1 MLLTLLSFL
10 SRLSILVL
18 MTLFSSVFLWAE
30 EDTLEETEEATGP
43 LQIKQQTAL
52 CSADYYIRG
61 GTGDKEE
68 DRKRKN
74 IGIGEKITFLLVG
87 KPKGTIKELKW
98 DIEGDGFK
106 QVNNEQL
113 QGELKI
119 ALTAKE
125 DLEKDATAKIK
136 AETSEGQKA
145 EITINIRIPKKLKKE
160 KFEGIIDMGD
170 GNPISTDMF
179 QFSKGEHGL
188 LGFIQLTLSPTNVSF
203 KKIKIIERDGGLMW
217 EGKNSKP
224 PKTKPE
230 LANEHKTCNLAGSVG
245 NKNHF
250 YDMVGDNRLIEEI
263 IETIKNSKYNPQK
276 FWFVC
281 KLYVHKGQGGEG
293 SRKRSE
299 EQVKKLKQLSMRELK
314 ILINNGESFIE
325 ARNVMVEDEV
335 KHLEKVFMEL
345 LVSEFPGQYSKVEE
359 FLLQSGYTRE
369 DIPNLIDHTVGRE
382 PQTDFLYQGRHRVEH
397 DRLLKKK
404 GKK

>member
-1 MLLTLLSFL
+1 MFLYKIQLFFYKMPLTPPSFL
-10 SRLSILVL
+10 SRLSILIL
-18 MTLFSSVFLWAE
+18 MILFSSVFLWADEEE
-30 EDTLEETEEATGP
+30 EDTLEETEEEATGP

-52 CSADYYIRG
+52 CSADYYIKG

-68 DRKRKN
+68 YRKRKN

-87 KPKGTIKELKW
+87 KPKGAIKELKW
-98 DIEGDGFK
+98 NIEGNGFK
-106 QVNNEQL
+106 QVNTEQL

-119 ALTAKE
+119 ALTAKD

-217 EGKNSKP
+217 EGKNSIP

-281 KLYVHKGQGGEG
+281 KLYVHRGHGGEG
-293 SRKRSE
+293 SE
-299 EQVKKLKQLSMRELK
+299 AEDTILLSTTNQK
-314 ILINNGESFIE
+314 YHIE
-325 ARNVMVEDEV
+325 AIDESTTNTIVEKFNIKFERNSND
-335 KHLEKVFMEL
+335 
-345 LVSEFPGQYSKVEE
+345 G
-359 FLLQSGYTRE
+359 
-369 DIPNLIDHTVGRE
+369 
-382 PQTDFLYQGRHRVEH
+382 
-397 DRLLKKK
+397 
-404 GKK
+404 

>member
-1 MLLTLLSFL
+1 MQLIPLSFL
-10 SRLSILVL
+10 SRLLILIL
-18 MTLFSSVFLWAE
+18 MVLFSSVLLWAEEEE
-30 EDTLEETEEATGP
+30 EDTLEETEEEAIGP

-52 CSADYYIRG
+52 CSADYYIKG

-98 DIEGDGFK
+98 NIEGDGFK
-106 QVNNEQL
+106 QVNTEQL

-119 ALTAKE
+119 ALTAKD
-125 DLEKDATAKIK
+125 DLEKDTAAKIK

-145 EITINIRIPKKLKKE
+145 EITINIKIPKKLKKE

-188 LGFIQLTLSPTNVSF
+188 LGFIQLTLSPTDVSF
-203 KKIKIIERDGGLMW
+203 KKIKVIERDGGLMW

-224 PKTKPE
+224 PKPKPE
-230 LANEHKTCNLAGSVG
+230 LADEHKTCNLAGPVG

-250 YDMVGDNRLIEEI
+250 YDMVGDNRLIEDI
-263 IETIKNSKYNPQK
+263 LDTIKNSKHNPQK

-281 KLYVHKGQGGEG
+281 NLYVHRGNGGPG
-293 SRKRSE
+293 SEAKDSI
-299 EQVKKLKQLSMRELK
+299 QLSTTDQK
-314 ILINNGESFIE
+314 FHIE
-325 ARNVMVEDEV
+325 AMDESTTKTIVEKFDIKFERNSNED
-335 KHLEKVFMEL
+335 
-345 LVSEFPGQYSKVEE
+345 
-359 FLLQSGYTRE
+359 
-369 DIPNLIDHTVGRE
+369 
-382 PQTDFLYQGRHRVEH
+382 
-397 DRLLKKK
+397 
-404 GKK
+404 